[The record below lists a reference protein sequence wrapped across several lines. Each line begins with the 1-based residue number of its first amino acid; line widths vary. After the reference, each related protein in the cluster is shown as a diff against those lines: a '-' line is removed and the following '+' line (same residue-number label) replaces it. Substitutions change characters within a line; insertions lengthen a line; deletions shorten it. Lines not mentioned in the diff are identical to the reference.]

1 MAKRVEGRSD
11 RLLECAREEFMEMGY
26 QEASLRVISAKADT
40 TTGSIYTRFGDKEGL
55 FHALVDDTISELL
68 TWFRDGQQEFAKK
81 PSAEQ
86 AGEAFTYRPDLWDQL
101 VDFIYARWDVFR
113 LLVRCN
119 DIGCYDDMLHE
130 IIEIETEYTYRF
142 IEATGND
149 AVSSG
154 KLSSMMIHILSDA
167 FYSGLFEVVRH
178 EMSQEEAHRYI
189 RQLRRFFVH
198 GWSDLLGK
206 E

>member
-1 MAKRVEGRSD
+1 M
-11 RLLECAREEFMEMGY
+11 
-26 QEASLRVISAKADT
+26 
-40 TTGSIYTRFGDKEGL
+40 
-55 FHALVDDTISELL
+55 
-68 TWFRDGQQEFAKK
+68 
-81 PSAEQ
+81 
-86 AGEAFTYRPDLWDQL
+86 
-101 VDFIYARWDVFR
+101 DFIYARWDVFR

-119 DIGCYDDMLHE
+119 DIGCYENMLHE

-178 EMSQEEAHRYI
+178 EMPQEEAHRYI

>member
-1 MAKRVEGRSD
+1 MLA
-11 RLLECAREEFMEMGY
+11 
-26 QEASLRVISAKADT
+26 
-40 TTGSIYTRFGDKEGL
+40 
-55 FHALVDDTISELL
+55 
-68 TWFRDGQQEFAKK
+68 WFREGQQAFAGKT
-81 PSAEQ
+81 SDEQ
-86 AGEAFTYRPDLWDQL
+86 AGEVFTYRPDLWDRL
-101 VDFIYARWDVFR
+101 VDYIYAHWDVFR

-119 DIGCYDDMLHE
+119 DIGCYEDMLHE
-130 IIEIETEYTYRF
+130 IIDIETKYTYRF

-154 KLSSMMIHILSDA
+154 KLSAMMIHILSNA

-178 EMSQEEAHRYI
+178 EMPKEEAHRYI
-189 RQLRRFFVH
+189 RQLRRFFVQ